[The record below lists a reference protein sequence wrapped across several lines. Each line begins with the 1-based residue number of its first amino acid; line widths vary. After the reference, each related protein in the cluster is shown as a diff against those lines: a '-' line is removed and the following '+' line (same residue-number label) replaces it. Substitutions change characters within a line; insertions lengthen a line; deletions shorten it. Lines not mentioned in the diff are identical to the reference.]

1 MLWPLLTSTSVY
13 TWPAVVAV
21 TGVALLISDFAAL
34 RATLENMR
42 EDAMSTRRIHP
53 ADTSSM
59 TATSVNARSDS
70 SKLAQ
75 G

>member
-21 TGVALLISDFAAL
+21 TSVALLVSDIAAL

-42 EDAMSTRRIHP
+42 EDAMLSRRIQP
-53 ADTSSM
+53 AGVSSK
-59 TATSVNARSDS
+59 TATSVNAGSDTA
-70 SKLAQ
+70 KFAQ